1 MRRSL
6 TGYKMNCS
14 WRRILAL
21 LAMLL
26 AGGANQTEATDGL
39 ADAYLTDG
47 HRKATTIA
55 QEACQG
61 EIAEDEEA
69 DVAEKKRKEYIQG
82 VLSKSSGSQV
92 QGRQLARAGSGFFV
106 TEDGILVTNYRL
118 VDGCALISV
127 SPTFGEMVV
136 GMPIG
141 SDSSADLALLRADLE
156 PPGIAS
162 FIGSEGAL
170 KREPAYVIGY
180 PSLGLATTEP
190 TLTRV
195 EVLGSQKTVSSVSS
209 IVIKGAVR
217 SGYNGGAL
225 LDSSGGVIGT
235 VVANMTQTYAATG
248 GDVDAVGLA
257 LPSEALRAF
266 LDEHGIEY
274 QVGMKLPPKAGDRLR
289 IDARPFMAQ
298 VGCWQ

>member
-1 MRRSL
+1 
-6 TGYKMNCS
+6 
-14 WRRILAL
+14 
-21 LAMLL
+21 
-26 AGGANQTEATDGL
+26 
-39 ADAYLTDG
+39 
-47 HRKATTIA
+47 
-55 QEACQG
+55 
-61 EIAEDEEA
+61 
-69 DVAEKKRKEYIQG
+69 
-82 VLSKSSGSQV
+82 
-92 QGRQLARAGSGFFV
+92 
-106 TEDGILVTNYRL
+106 LV
-118 VDGCALISV
+118 
-127 SPTFGEMVV
+127 
-136 GMPIG
+136 
-141 SDSSADLALLRADLE
+141 
-156 PPGIAS
+156 
-162 FIGSEGAL
+162 
-170 KREPAYVIGY
+170 
-180 PSLGLATTEP
+180 TTEP

-235 VVANMTQTYAATG
+235 VLANMTQTFAATG